1 MGFRMKILL
10 RGLYPYY
17 RRYPW
22 LLILGVASLVA
33 SNGVALYP
41 AVGVGKMIDVAVSVE
56 KEKLFLLAKIALG
69 ILGATLLRGLLMVAM
84 RQTLVTLSRRIER
97 DYRADLYHKIL
108 RWDAY
113 NQNTWSSGEVLA
125 RLSEDMAALRNFTGP
140 AVLYGLNSL
149 TLLVIVGTAM
159 FWTHPLLAGI
169 TLLPLFFLVPTTV
182 KLRRLISQKNQISQN
197 QLSKLSEFVQ
207 QVYAHLRSL
216 RGMGA
221 IRSLRKRFHTL
232 AQQLYDSSYQVVRV
246 EAYLTPLTALW
257 VSLSFS
263 AVVVGGVF
271 LSLHDKIPY
280 GIIGQFAMYVNLIV
294 WPLSSLG
301 WLMSLTQKAIVSFQR
316 LEALA
321 ATKPQ
326 ILFPARSIAPLAHA
340 SYKVVGMSF
349 SYPGSRESIFDNF
362 HMEVAPGERIWITG
376 PLGSG
381 KTTFL
386 RLLARIYEPT
396 AGMIFLG
403 DHPLSAYAENDL
415 YQVVGYA
422 PQNAFIFSGTIEENL
437 RWGKPDAT
445 ELEMWHAL
453 EIAQWAEEVA
463 AFPQQLKTPIG
474 EWGVTLSGGQKQRL
488 SLARVLLRKPK
499 ILLLDDVWAPLDSI
513 TLDNLM
519 KALQRSF
526 SKATVIFISHRWEVA
541 PYADRKLELASA
553 NAPSITF

>member
-1 MGFRMKILL
+1 MRVLL

-22 LLILGVASLVA
+22 LLIFGVTSLVA
-33 SNGVALYP
+33 SNVVALYP
-41 AVGVGKMIDVAVSVE
+41 AVGVGKMIDIAVSVQS
-56 KEKLFLLAKIALG
+56 EKLFLLAKIALS
-69 ILGATLLRGLLMVAM
+69 ILGATLLRGLLMVLM

-140 AVLYGLNSL
+140 AVLYGLNAL
-149 TLLVIVGTAM
+149 TLIVIVGTAM
-159 FWTHPLLAGI
+159 FWTHPILAAI
-169 TLLPLFFLVPTTV
+169 TLVPLFLLVPTTV
-182 KLRRLISQKNQISQN
+182 RLRRLISQKNQVSQN

-221 IRSLRKRFHTL
+221 VKPLKKRFDAL
-232 AQQLYDSSYQVVRV
+232 AGQLYDSSYQVVRV

-263 AVVVGGVF
+263 AVVVGGGA
-271 LSLHDKIPY
+271 LHDKIPY
-280 GIIGQFAMYVNLIV
+280 GVIGQFAMYVNLIV

-301 WLMSLTQKAIVSFQR
+301 WLMSLTQKAIVSFHR

-321 ATKPQ
+321 TTRPHMV
-326 ILFPARSIAPLAHA
+326 FPAQSLAFPTRA
-340 SYKVVGMSF
+340 SYKVVGMHF
-349 SYPGSRESIFDNF
+349 SYPGSQEAVFENF
-362 HMEVAPGERIWITG
+362 HMEVAPGEWIWITG

-381 KTTFL
+381 KTTLL

-396 AGMIFLG
+396 AGTIFLG
-403 DHPLSAYAENDL
+403 EYPLSSYAARDL
-415 YQVVGYA
+415 YHMVGYA
-422 PQNAFIFSGTIEENL
+422 PQEAFIFGGTIEENL

-445 ELEMWHAL
+445 ESEMWHVL
-453 EIAQWAEEVA
+453 EIVQWAEEVA
-463 AFPQQLKTPIG
+463 RFPHQLKTPVG
-474 EWGVTLSGGQKQRL
+474 EWGLTLSGGQKQRL
-488 SLARVLLRKPK
+488 SLARILLRQPK
-499 ILLLDDVWAPLDSI
+499 ILLLDDVWAPLDSS
-513 TLDNLM
+513 TLDHLM

-526 SKATVIFISHRWEVA
+526 PQATVLFISHRWEVA

-553 NAPSITF
+553 NAPSTTF